1 MKRILFLVLCIALA
15 CVSVAC
21 AINEKKTV
29 YSISYDEHNDSSAES
44 AASMDVSDDNQGTE
58 GLGSSAVASDTS
70 YYESSHA
77 DTEQEKLKQFYT
89 TRPCYG
95 AGTNAL
101 LLENIQ
107 VHVFF
112 TDDNESSWTKQE
124 INAYFN
130 TQIKLGFEF
139 IEKEAKRYGIP
150 LTVTYE
156 LYGTALGKGQVI
168 KYEGVVSDGS
178 DGHHDLDTVNHAAR
192 DIGYSNKA
200 AMYYDLFEKNDY
212 CEVVFLS
219 VFNKDGISYAHQ
231 QAEDNG
237 SAIVEGAVVFTS
249 YLDYDF
255 KLNENT
261 HMAATVAHEI
271 LHLFGAQD
279 LYEEEFK
286 DYAKTKYSNDIMLMD
301 YRNIEEM
308 IVGKFTAYSVGWRE
322 NPPAF

>member
-1 MKRILFLVLCIALA
+1 MTLKRIIAFSLFLFL
-15 CVSVAC
+15 CVSLASCTGKGKRV
-21 AINEKKTV
+21 E
-29 YSISYDEHNDSSAES
+29 YSA
-44 AASMDVSDDNQGTE
+44 SDDTQISVTSTE
-58 GLGSSAVASDTS
+58 DTASDVLSETVS
-70 YYESSHA
+70 EDDSTVESSVSS
-77 DTEQEKLKQFYT
+77 DSVSQEDKLKEIFT
-89 TRPCYG
+89 TRPCYN

-101 LLENIQ
+101 LLENIK

-130 TQIKLGFEF
+130 THIKLGFEF

-156 LYGTALGKGQVI
+156 LYGTALCKGQVI
-168 KYEGVVSDGS
+168 KYEGIVSDGS
-178 DGHHDLDTVNHAAR
+178 DGHHDLNTVDHAAR

-279 LYEEEFK
+279 LYDEELK
-286 DYAKTKYSNDIMLMD
+286 NYAKNKYADDIMLMD
-301 YRNIEEM
+301 HRNIEQM
-308 IVGKFTAYSVGWRE
+308 TVGKFTAYSIGWRD
-322 NPPAF
+322 NPPAY